1 MRVWSQTGHANKSL
15 KHVGVVDD
23 GKGCVEVEFKPT
35 KVPGKGVPVGLFRE
49 LPVPTHL
56 KEIDSSRDGH
66 KKFQCLQGLGLVLR
80 K

>member
-35 KVPGKGVPVGLFRE
+35 KVPGKGVPVGL
-49 LPVPTHL
+49 
-56 KEIDSSRDGH
+56 
-66 KKFQCLQGLGLVLR
+66 GLVLR
-80 K
+80 KYVVVSHNLKRRIL